1 MKRNSLFRLL
11 SIIICCSTA
20 LAPVWCQ
27 QRFSPTLFGL
37 DTASTGESR
46 YEVLYRTHEAAN
58 AAGAEVDYTGI
69 DTLRLQLPEG
79 WKSIP
84 LGSVTDFKGLVLYVE
99 NHSKHGALFSRSANT
114 KAIELDKATI
124 DRGDF
129 STIPELANGQ
139 ILLILK
145 DKHPWVAQRIG
156 YGYPQYRSDIILI
169 DNGRGLNRPIAPY
182 NTDSTILNASYCRVQ
197 APVVVSNLTMHRV
210 DGSTQKTYCVSLHN
224 LDNIT
229 LENIHITTPRSKM
242 IADAAISIGNCTHV
256 TLRDITVDGTYS
268 GYGRT
273 RDYGYAFSMNNVW
286 NSTFDHVVADGNWG
300 VFGTNNLSNTTL
312 THCDVNRFD
321 IHCYGRDARLVGC
334 ILRQKQTQFSSMY
347 GTVEFDSCLF
357 ADCIPVRVR
366 SSYNAYTPF
375 DIVMRHCTFE
385 ATLRHHALVNMM
397 LLDTNL
403 NRRPELQEKC
413 WPNLTIDD
421 LTVIAPVTVRH
432 LYLYDPTGTRS
443 ECRKPVGHISTIQ
456 ADGIRVV
463 RPNGRK
469 ASPMVELTSY
479 PFATQNELKVDIHY
493 TEQ

>member
-1 MKRNSLFRLL
+1 
-11 SIIICCSTA
+11 
-20 LAPVWCQ
+20 
-27 QRFSPTLFGL
+27 
-37 DTASTGESR
+37 
-46 YEVLYRTHEAAN
+46 
-58 AAGAEVDYTGI
+58 
-69 DTLRLQLPEG
+69 
-79 WKSIP
+79 
-84 LGSVTDFKGLVLYVE
+84 
-99 NHSKHGALFSRSANT
+99 
-114 KAIELDKATI
+114 
-124 DRGDF
+124 
-129 STIPELANGQ
+129 
-139 ILLILK
+139 
-145 DKHPWVAQRIG
+145 
-156 YGYPQYRSDIILI
+156 
-169 DNGRGLNRPIAPY
+169 
-182 NTDSTILNASYCRVQ
+182 
-197 APVVVSNLTMHRV
+197 
-210 DGSTQKTYCVSLHN
+210 
-224 LDNIT
+224 
-229 LENIHITTPRSKM
+229 
-242 IADAAISIGNCTHV
+242 
-256 TLRDITVDGTYS
+256 
-268 GYGRT
+268 
-273 RDYGYAFSMNNVW
+273 MNNVW

-479 PFATQNELKVDIHY
+479 QFATQNELKVDIHY